1 MKRSALGQFALI
13 LPLAGFAALW
23 GWTHHRAQQGMD
35 WDVPVQG
42 YDPRDLLRGH
52 YITFQYDWPGLRRAS
67 LPVTGWSELCLVGQ
81 APVIDRVFVP
91 AGQSCLNYVRADD
104 LGSYDPTGLVTGQ
117 LYVPQDK
124 AAGLEEKLR
133 DLRLQGLVR
142 FRLRDDGHVT
152 LLSISFRP
160 RLAEGAAVSSPQ

>member
-1 MKRSALGQFALI
+1 MNRAAFRLLALI

-23 GWTHHRAQQGMD
+23 GWTHHRAQQGTD

-52 YITFQYDWPGLRRAS
+52 YITFQFDWPGLAQADLPAS
-67 LPVTGWSELCLVGQ
+67 GWGELCLVGK

-91 AGQSCLNYVRADD
+91 AGQSCPNYVRADD
-104 LGSYDPTGLVTGQ
+104 MGSYYPTGLVTGL

-133 DLRLQGLVR
+133 DPGLQGVIR

-152 LLSISFRP
+152 PLSISFRP
-160 RLAEGAAVSSPQ
+160 RPAESAAVSPPQ